1 MTLPR
6 SGDTGPVRRTQ
17 DGRTGHPA
25 GMEHERRTRPV
36 APAVTPGTTGQALDL
51 TATRRREDLV
61 LAVADVLLA
70 CADRSG
76 DPR

>member
-1 MTLPR
+1 
-6 SGDTGPVRRTQ
+6 
-17 DGRTGHPA
+17 
-25 GMEHERRTRPV
+25 MEHERRTRPV